1 MSDDQKPDRPKRVH
15 TLCLDFNAFSMEPY
29 VNNLLKKMKN
39 LVPEFLVNVAYKSKT
54 VSQLFSTNSKGAV
67 PFIETPNICYQFRC
81 HCGSHY
87 IGHSERP
94 MIDRLQEHQQ
104 PSKAKGVLW
113 HILSCPEY
121 LKKKKDI
128 VIFDPSKK
136 KISKEKS
143 YQFFLS
149 HFKILQKSF
158 RSHDERKKT
167 EAFYIRVKRPDLN
180 DQRDHKAFKLF

>member
-1 MSDDQKPDRPKRVH
+1 
-15 TLCLDFNAFSMEPY
+15 
-29 VNNLLKKMKN
+29 MKN

-104 PSKAKGVLW
+104 PSKAKGALW
-113 HILSCPEY
+113 RILSCPEY
-121 LKKKKDI
+121 LKKEKEI

-167 EAFYIRVKRPDLN
+167 EAFYIRVKMPDLN